1 MSQCKKETE
10 GKELTI
16 DGCLIF
22 LRLRRKWEIQ
32 NWKYT
37 MGQYL
42 FHISSL
48 SEFVCAAFN
57 CLQKCSQGAFWCLL
71 LDDLVDLELV
81 HGLIIALNN
90 LAVRWHVLDLEP
102 ARNSF
107 CKLLNLPLSLWSVK
121 KLAILLFV
129 IQLVNKQMHLKG
141 TSPAHLEDVPNRRS
155 QTTHRLFFLPV
166 HLVVDGLPCLLL
178 ALSHFVLHPL
188 NQTKSFNGETSLT
201 AESL

>member
-1 MSQCKKETE
+1 M
-10 GKELTI
+10 
-16 DGCLIF
+16 LINQDIYS
-22 LRLRRKWEIQ
+22 K
-32 NWKYT
+32 
-37 MGQYL
+37 
-42 FHISSL
+42 
-48 SEFVCAAFN
+48 
-57 CLQKCSQGAFWCLL
+57 
-71 LDDLVDLELV
+71 DLE
-81 HGLIIALNN
+81 GTRDIWARGNE
-90 LAVRWHVLDLEP
+90 AMVRILEIWLK
-102 ARNSF
+102 SDYCLG
-107 CKLLNLPLSLWSVK
+107 CKLLNLSLSLWSVK

-166 HLVVDGLPCLLL
+166 HLVVDGLLCLLL